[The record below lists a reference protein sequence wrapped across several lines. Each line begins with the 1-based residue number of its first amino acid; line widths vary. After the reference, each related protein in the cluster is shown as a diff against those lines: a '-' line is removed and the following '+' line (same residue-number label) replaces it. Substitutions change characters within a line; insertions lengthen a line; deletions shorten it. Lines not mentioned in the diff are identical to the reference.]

1 MDVMKGPY
9 LPSSHPRGWHRASC
23 RRHQTRIRM
32 KESMFTKVSALVVA
46 LLFTLSFACAQ
57 VAPERVS
64 YASGKVSQPLPFKPG
79 ETLVY
84 DVNFSKFV
92 FSGTIG
98 ELQLSVSNASDSSKP
113 EMIELKAEAVS
124 RGFFPALFGLKVR
137 DRYNSVVD
145 PNDFGLRTTT
155 KLLDEGKLRREQ
167 KSVVDREAGRVRYT
181 DRDLA
186 NEKTEPKI
194 KEKPSPSWVQDLL
207 SAIYFVRTQQLKE
220 GDVLAVPISE
230 GGEVYNIDIV
240 VGKREEIKTVAGKFK
255 AIQLNAKVFGGRYIR
270 RSGEMLV
277 WVTDDERRI
286 PVHSRIKVSGTT
298 ITVDLKRM
306 S

>member
-1 MDVMKGPY
+1 
-9 LPSSHPRGWHRASC
+9 
-23 RRHQTRIRM
+23 M
-32 KESMFTKVSALVVA
+32 KESMFSKVSASAVA
-46 LLFTLSFACAQ
+46 LLLTLSVACAQ
-57 VAPERVS
+57 VTPERVA
-64 YASGKVSQPLPFKPG
+64 YASVKISQPLPFKPG

-84 DVNFSKFV
+84 NVNFSKLI

-98 ELQLSVSNASDSSKP
+98 ELKLSVSNVSDSPNP

-124 RGFFPALFGLKVR
+124 KGFFPALFGLKVR
-137 DRYNSVVD
+137 DRYNSLVD
-145 PNDFGLRTTT
+145 PTDFGLRATT
-155 KLLDEGKLRREQ
+155 KLLDEGKVRREQ
-167 KSVVDREAGRVRYT
+167 KSVVDREAGRVTYT

-186 NEKTEPKI
+186 NEKTAPKI

-207 SAIYFVRTQQLKE
+207 SAIYFVRTQPLRE
-220 GDVLAVPISE
+220 GDVLTVPISD
-230 GGEVYNIDIV
+230 GGEVYKIDIV
-240 VGKREEIKTVAGKFK
+240 AGKREEIKTDAGKFK
-255 AIQLNAKVFGGRYIR
+255 TIQLNAKVFDGRYIK

-277 WVTDDERRI
+277 WVTDDARRI